1 MQKMEEI
8 KKLQT
13 TSLLQYSDGS
23 VLNIFALLFFNAIG
37 ATGHIS
43 KYICT
48 PVFSAI
54 GATGHISISGFL
66 NESPVK
72 TDSTVGLRNKTAR
85 ENAFF
90 TGGFLY

>member
-23 VLNIFALLFFNAIG
+23 VLNIFVLLFFG
-37 ATGHIS
+37 AT
-43 KYICT
+43 
-48 PVFSAI
+48 
-54 GATGHISISGFL
+54 GATGHISIGGFF

-72 TDSTVGLRNKTAR
+72 IDSTVSLRNKTAS

-90 TGGFLY
+90 HWRFSLLSRQL

>member
-23 VLNIFALLFFNAIG
+23 VLNIFALLFFSVIG

-66 NESPVK
+66 NKSPVK
-72 TDSTVGLRNKTAR
+72 IDSTVGLHNKTAS